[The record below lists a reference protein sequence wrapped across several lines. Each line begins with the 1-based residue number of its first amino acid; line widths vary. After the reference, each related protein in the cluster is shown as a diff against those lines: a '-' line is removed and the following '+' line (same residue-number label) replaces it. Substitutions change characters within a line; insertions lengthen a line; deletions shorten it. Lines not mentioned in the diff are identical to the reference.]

1 MRVLLKCAIGQI
13 AVLIGLLLLAHPLGD
28 RARAEVWVFEDSQGR
43 LHFSDTPQ
51 HSGYRRMARAEKRP
65 AREHRVVHVSGVS
78 SHWDRAIARAGRRY
92 SVDPGLVKAVIHVE
106 SRFDTTAVSP
116 KGALGLMQLMPR
128 TAALVGVD
136 DAFDPWQNIS
146 GGTRYLGYLLK
157 RFKGDLELSLAA
169 YNAGESTVRR
179 YGGMP
184 PYRETQR
191 YVKRVLDLRR
201 RYDADFR

>member
-1 MRVLLKCAIGQI
+1 MLLERAATRIVVLM
-13 AVLIGLLLLAHPLGD
+13 GLLLLVHPLGSSVQ
-28 RARAEVWVFEDSQGR
+28 AEVWVFEDQSGR
-43 LHFSDTPQ
+43 LHFSDTPR
-51 HSGYRRMARAEKRP
+51 HPGYQRVARVERRS
-65 AREHRVVHVSGVS
+65 AREHRVVGVTVTS
-78 SHWDRAIARAGRRY
+78 DHWDRAIARAGYRY

-106 SRFDTTAVSP
+106 SLFKARAVSP
-116 KGALGLMQLMPR
+116 KGARGLMQLMPR

-179 YGGMP
+179 YGGIP

>member
-1 MRVLLKCAIGQI
+1 
-13 AVLIGLLLLAHPLGD
+13 
-28 RARAEVWVFEDSQGR
+28 
-43 LHFSDTPQ
+43 
-51 HSGYRRMARAEKRP
+51 
-65 AREHRVVHVSGVS
+65 VHVSGTS
-78 SHWDRAIARAGRRY
+78 SHWDQAIARAGHRY
-92 SVDPGLVKAVIHVE
+92 SVDPSLVKAVIHVE
-106 SRFDTTAVSP
+106 SLFDTTAVSP

-136 DAFDPWQNIS
+136 DAFDPWQNIR

-184 PYRETQR
+184 PYRETR
-191 YVKRVLDLRR
+191 SYVKRVLDLHR